1 MLNHSKGIEL
11 NTASHIIINFV
22 YVHTVFELKLI
33 KETFFWKPLSEQQ
46 EVNKLSKLS
55 RMHLD
60 KNSAPTIK
68 HKRLYYC
75 D

>member
-33 KETFFWKPLSEQQ
+33 KETFF
-46 EVNKLSKLS
+46 
-55 RMHLD
+55 
-60 KNSAPTIK
+60 
-68 HKRLYYC
+68 
-75 D
+75 